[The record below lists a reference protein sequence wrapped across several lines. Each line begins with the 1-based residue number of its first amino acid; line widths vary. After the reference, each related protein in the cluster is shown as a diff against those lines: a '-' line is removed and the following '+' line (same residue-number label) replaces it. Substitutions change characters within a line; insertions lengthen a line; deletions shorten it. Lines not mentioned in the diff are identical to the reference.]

1 MYLALSSSNLL
12 ARSDVKPTWR
22 DICKW
27 QQLGAGMNRMYEV
40 DKINKLPTFSKW
52 PPKMNSTL
60 FIA

>member
-27 QQLGAGMNRMYEV
+27 QQLGGYEQDV
-40 DKINKLPTFSKW
+40 
-52 PPKMNSTL
+52 
-60 FIA
+60 

>member
-40 DKINKLPTFSKW
+40 DKIKNCTFSKW
-52 PPKMNSTL
+52 PRKMNSTL